1 MAQSITDYGA
11 FFDEAKKAVQELEE
25 LKQREKMLTD
35 LEKQLENSL
44 KAKQKSVADTIAQ
57 TVKKRSDEISKSYDS
72 EIGKAQDRLKKVRG
86 KREKAKTQG
95 EKERIAEE
103 TQSLIRENEELKG
116 QIKTMFRANH
126 VPGYCASN
134 LYYSLYFTKG
144 IGEMAT
150 MLAALLIVFLALPCG
165 IYFLIPNRQTLYL
178 VGIYV
183 AVILIFGGIYV
194 KIGNS
199 TRMKNLDV
207 LKEGRGIRNR
217 IRANKKQMK
226 VITRSIRKDK
236 NETVYNLQKFD
247 DEIAQIEQDLAQAER
262 KKKEAL
268 NTFETVTKTII
279 SDEIMGNNRPEI
291 DQIESD
297 LAKTAADLKETQ
309 NAAMN
314 KALYITD
321 HFEIYAGKD
330 FMTKERLE
338 ALEEIITSGKA
349 SNISEA
355 IVVFKSKDYQAGAKE

>member
-199 TRMKNLDV
+199 TRMKYMDV

-217 IRANKKQMK
+217 IRANKKQM
-226 VITRSIRKDK
+226 R
-236 NETVYNLQKFD
+236 
-247 DEIAQIEQDLAQAER
+247 
-262 KKKEAL
+262 
-268 NTFETVTKTII
+268 
-279 SDEIMGNNRPEI
+279 
-291 DQIESD
+291 
-297 LAKTAADLKETQ
+297 
-309 NAAMN
+309 
-314 KALYITD
+314 
-321 HFEIYAGKD
+321 
-330 FMTKERLE
+330 
-338 ALEEIITSGKA
+338 
-349 SNISEA
+349 
-355 IVVFKSKDYQAGAKE
+355 

>member
-103 TQSLIRENEELKG
+103 TQSLIRENEELRG

-199 TRMKNLDV
+199 TRMKYMDV

-355 IVVFKSKDYQAGAKE
+355 IVVFKSKDYQTGAKE

>member
-1 MAQSITDYGA
+1 MEQSITDDGA

-150 MLAALLIVFLALPCG
+150 MLAALLIAFLALPCG

-199 TRMKNLDV
+199 TRMKYMDV

-355 IVVFKSKDYQAGAKE
+355 IVVFKSKDYQTGAKE